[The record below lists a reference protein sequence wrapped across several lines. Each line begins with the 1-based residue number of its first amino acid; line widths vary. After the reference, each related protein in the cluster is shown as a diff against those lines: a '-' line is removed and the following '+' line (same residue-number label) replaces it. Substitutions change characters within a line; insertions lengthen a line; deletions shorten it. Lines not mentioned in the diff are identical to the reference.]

1 MTPRGILARASVLC
15 AISALGACATA
26 THKASNVQAPVLATT
41 ADYRQPEIASASTA
55 LARVTEALDVSVRQI
70 NATGRPPAALLA
82 SADVNPRT
90 VLISRRLQ
98 CVPFA
103 RERSGVAIR
112 GNANTWWKQAAGD
125 FIRVKA
131 PTVGA
136 VMVMNTRRGHVGV
149 VTKILDS
156 RHIVIDHS
164 NWLSNGQIYLDQPV
178 MDVSANN
185 DWSKVVVWHPNLNQ
199 FGKRALGVPGF
210 IVDAPARGNATV
222 YASLADVPA
231 SLAGDIQ
238 YAEAV
243 VAPKASAPAA
253 EVPAAVAATTP
264 VLVAEAAPRSY
275 EPAPALQPLAKPDAI
290 TVRSAPAETA
300 PAPVAVASA
309 APIYVDTIVPG
320 AKPASIAPMT
330 LASAEQIAVAEAAPA
345 QPTGPVYVDMIVPQ
359 AKPAA
364 LSTPAAIAAVEAP
377 AEAPAAPAVEVASAA
392 PVYVDTIVPSAK
404 PSVLGAAAVAEIRR
418 GETPATAE
426 TAFVPAGK
434 PESVA
439 TFR

>member
-1 MTPRGILARASVLC
+1 MTPRGILARASVFC
-15 AISALGACATA
+15 AVSALGACATA
-26 THKASNVQAPVLATT
+26 THNARNIQPVPVVTAQVQQPTIT
-41 ADYRQPEIASASTA
+41 AASTA

-70 NATGRPPAALLA
+70 NATGRPPASLLA

-112 GNANTWWKQAAGD
+112 GNANTWWAQAAGD

-131 PTVGA
+131 PTVGS
-136 VMVMNTRRGHVGV
+136 VMVMQTRRGHVGV
-149 VTKILDS
+149 VTKIIDS

-185 DWSKVVVWHPNLNQ
+185 DWSKVVVWHPNLSQ
-199 FGKRALGVPGF
+199 FGKRALGVSGF
-210 IVDAPARGNATV
+210 IVDAPARGNQTV

-231 SLAGDIQ
+231 NLAGDIQ

-243 VAPKASAPAA
+243 VTKSAPAA
-253 EVPAAVAATTP
+253 APVETRTP
-264 VLVAEAAPRSY
+264 VLVAEVPAAAAR
-275 EPAPALQPLAKPDAI
+275 QPIAKPE
-290 TVRSAPAETA
+290 TVTVTTP
-300 PAPVAVASA
+300 PVAMA
-309 APIYVDTIVPG
+309 AAKPVYVDTIVPG
-320 AKPASIAPMT
+320 AKPASIAAPMA
-330 LASAEQIAVAEAAPA
+330 LASAEQIQQAEAAEAA
-345 QPTGPVYVDMIVPQ
+345 QAAAPVYIDTIVPK

-364 LSTPAAIAAVEAP
+364 LSAPAAIAS
-377 AEAPAAPAVEVASAA
+377 AEPAPAAPAPVEVAAAA
-392 PVYVDTIVPSAK
+392 PTYVDTIVPQAK
-404 PSVLGAAAVAEIRR
+404 PSVLGAAAVAEIRK
-418 GETPATAE
+418 GDTTTSSE
-426 TAFVPAGK
+426 TAFVPNGK

>member
-1 MTPRGILARASVLC
+1 VE
-15 AISALGACATA
+15 
-26 THKASNVQAPVLATT
+26 
-41 ADYRQPEIASASTA
+41 YRQPEISPASTA
-55 LARVTEALDVSVRQI
+55 LARVTAALDVSVRQI
-70 NATGRPPAALLA
+70 NATGRPPASLLA

-125 FIRVKA
+125 FLRVKA
-131 PTVGA
+131 PTIGS
-136 VMVMNTRRGHVGV
+136 VMVMQTRRGHVGV
-149 VTKILDS
+149 VTKIIDA

-185 DWSKVVVWHPNLNQ
+185 DWSKVVVWHPNLSQ
-199 FGKRALGVPGF
+199 FGKRALGVSGF
-210 IVDAPARGNATV
+210 IVDAPARGNQTV

-238 YAEAV
+238 YAQAV
-243 VAPKASAPAA
+243 VTTKAAAPASQVAAA
-253 EVPAAVAATTP
+253 EVPAAVADTTP
-264 VLVAEAAPRSY
+264 VLVAEAAPNY
-275 EPAPALQPLAKPDAI
+275 TPALQPFAKPD
-290 TVRSAPAETA
+290 TVTLRSAPLETA
-300 PAPVAVASA
+300 PAVE
-309 APIYVDTIVPG
+309 APIVVAEATPVYVDMIVPG
-320 AKPASIAPMT
+320 AKPASIAAPMA
-330 LASAEQIAVAEAAPA
+330 LASAEQIQQAEVAEAAA
-345 QPTGPVYVDMIVPQ
+345 QPAGPVFVDTIVPT

-364 LSTPAAIAAVEAP
+364 LRAPAAVAAVEAP
-377 AEAPAAPAVEVASAA
+377 VETPAAAAVEVASAA
-392 PVYVDTIVPSAK
+392 APTYVDIIVPGAK
-404 PSVLGAAAVAEIRR
+404 PSVLGATAVAEIRK
-418 GETPATAE
+418 GDAPAATE

-434 PESVA
+434 PASVA

>member
-1 MTPRGILARASVLC
+1 MSPRGILARASVLC
-15 AISALGACATA
+15 AVSALGACATA
-26 THKASNVQAPVLATT
+26 THNAQNTPAPVLASTSE
-41 ADYRQPEIASASTA
+41 YRQPAITEASTA

-70 NATGRPPAALLA
+70 NATGRPPASLLA

-125 FIRVKA
+125 FVRVKS
-131 PTVGA
+131 PVVGS

-149 VTKILDS
+149 VTKIIDS

-185 DWSKVVVWHPNLNQ
+185 DWSKVVVWHPNLAQ
-199 FGKRALGVPGF
+199 FGKRALAVPGF
-210 IVDAPARGNATV
+210 IVDAPARGNQTV

-243 VAPKASAPAA
+243 VAPKAAAPAA
-253 EVPAAVAATTP
+253 DVPAAVATTTP
-264 VLVAEAAPRSY
+264 VLVAEAAPRGY
-275 EPAPALQPLAKPDAI
+275 EPALQPIAKPDTI
-290 TVRSAPAETA
+290 TVRNAPVETA
-300 PAPVAVASA
+300 PAAEPAPVVVASA
-309 APIYVDTIVPG
+309 APVYVDTIVPG
-320 AKPASIAPMT
+320 AKPASIAAPMA
-330 LASAEQIAVAEAAPA
+330 LASAEQIQQAEAAA
-345 QPTGPVYVDMIVPQ
+345 QSAGPVFVDTIVPQ

-364 LSTPAAIAAVEAP
+364 LRAPAAVAA
-377 AEAPAAPAVEVASAA
+377 AETPAAPAVEVASAA
-392 PVYVDTIVPSAK
+392 APTYVDVIVPSSK
-404 PSVLGAAAVAEIRR
+404 PSVLGAAAVAEIRK
-418 GETPATAE
+418 GDVTSTSE

-434 PESVA
+434 PASVA

>member
-1 MTPRGILARASVLC
+1 MTPRGILARASVFC
-15 AISALGACATA
+15 AVSALGACATA
-26 THKASNVQAPVLATT
+26 THNARNTQPVPVVTAQVQQPTIT
-41 ADYRQPEIASASTA
+41 AASTA

-82 SADVNPRT
+82 NADVNPRT

-125 FIRVKA
+125 FIRVKS
-131 PTVGA
+131 PVVGS

-149 VTKILDS
+149 VTKIIDS

-185 DWSKVVVWHPNLNQ
+185 DWSKVVVWHPNLQQ

-210 IVDAPARGNATV
+210 IVDAPARGNQTV

-231 SLAGDIQ
+231 NLAGDIQ

-243 VAPKASAPAA
+243 VTKVAPAA
-253 EVPAAVAATTP
+253 APVETKTP
-264 VLVAEAAPRSY
+264 VLVAEA
-275 EPAPALQPLAKPDAI
+275 PAAAVRQPIAKPDTI
-290 TVRSAPAETA
+290 TVTA
-300 PAPVAVASA
+300 PVEAPVAMA
-309 APIYVDTIVPG
+309 AAKPVYVDTIVPG
-320 AKPASIAPMT
+320 AKPASIAAPMA
-330 LASAEQIAVAEAAPA
+330 LASAEQIQQAEAAEAA
-345 QPTGPVYVDMIVPQ
+345 Q
-359 AKPAA
+359 A
-364 LSTPAAIAAVEAP
+364 
-377 AEAPAAPAVEVASAA
+377 AA
-392 PVYVDTIVPSAK
+392 PVYVDTIVPKAKPAALTAPAAIASAEPAPQAAAPVEVAAAAPTYVDTIVPQAK
-404 PSVLGAAAVAEIRR
+404 PSVLGAAAVAEIRK
-418 GETPATAE
+418 GDTTTASE
-426 TAFVPAGK
+426 TAFVPTGK
-434 PESVA
+434 PASVA

>member
-15 AISALGACATA
+15 AVSALGACATA
-26 THKASNVQAPVLATT
+26 THSARNTPAPVPVATSQ
-41 ADYRQPEIASASTA
+41 YQQPSITPASTA

-70 NATGRPPAALLA
+70 NATGRPPASLLA
-82 SADVNPRT
+82 SNDVNPRT

-112 GNANTWWKQAAGD
+112 GNANTWWAQAAGD
-125 FIRVKA
+125 FVRVKA
-131 PTVGA
+131 PAVGA
-136 VMVMNTRRGHVGV
+136 VMVMQTRRGHVGV
-149 VTKILDS
+149 VTKVIDS

-164 NWLSNGQIYLDQPV
+164 NWLSNGQIYIDQPV

-199 FGKRALGVPGF
+199 FGKRALGVSGF

-231 SLAGDIQ
+231 SLAGDVQ

-243 VAPKASAPAA
+243 VAPKAAPAA
-253 EVPAAVAATTP
+253 AAPAPATP
-264 VLVAEAAPRSY
+264 VLVADATPRGY
-275 EPAPALQPLAKPDAI
+275 APALQPLAKPDAV
-290 TVRSAPAETA
+290 TLRGAPAEE
-300 PAPVAVASA
+300 PVAIASA
-309 APIYVDTIVPG
+309 NPVYVDTIVPG
-320 AKPASIAPMT
+320 AKPASIAAPMA
-330 LASAEQIAVAEAAPA
+330 LASAEQIAEAEAVAA
-345 QPTGPVYVDMIVPQ
+345 KPVYVDAIVPKS
-359 AKPAA
+359 KPAA
-364 LSTPAAIAAVEAP
+364 LR
-377 AEAPAAPAVEVASAA
+377 APAAVAAAEPAPQPDARVAAA
-392 PVYVDTIVPSAK
+392 EPVYVDAIVPRAK
-404 PSVLGAAAVAEIRR
+404 PPVLGAAAVAEVRK
-418 GETPATAE
+418 GDTPATGE

-434 PESVA
+434 PASVA

>member
-15 AISALGACATA
+15 AVSALGACATA
-26 THKASNVQAPVLATT
+26 THTGRNIQTPVPVATAQYQQPSIAP
-41 ADYRQPEIASASTA
+41 ASTA

-70 NATGRPPAALLA
+70 NATGKPPASLIA
-82 SADVNPRT
+82 SNDINPRT

-131 PTVGA
+131 PTIGS
-136 VMVMNTRRGHVGV
+136 VMVMQTRRGHVGV
-149 VTKILDS
+149 VTKIIDS

-178 MDVSANN
+178 MDVSARN
-185 DWSKVVVWHPNLNQ
+185 DWSKVVVWHPNLAQ
-199 FGKRALGVPGF
+199 FGKRALGVSGF
-210 IVDAPARGNATV
+210 IVDAPARGNSTV

-243 VAPKASAPAA
+243 VTPKAAAPAA
-253 EVPAAVAATTP
+253 APAAATP
-264 VLVAEAAPRSY
+264 VLVAEATPRAYAPV
-275 EPAPALQPLAKPDAI
+275 LQPLAKPDAVALRGA
-290 TVRSAPAETA
+290 TVETPAPA
-300 PAPVAVASA
+300 AVAA
-309 APIYVDTIVPG
+309 AEPVYVDTIVPG
-320 AKPASIAPMT
+320 AKPASIGAPMA
-330 LASAEQIAVAEAAPA
+330 LASAEQIAVAEAAA
-345 QPTGPVYVDMIVPQ
+345 QVSG
-359 AKPAA
+359 
-364 LSTPAAIAAVEAP
+364 
-377 AEAPAAPAVEVASAA
+377 
-392 PVYVDTIVPSAK
+392 PVYVDTIVPRAKPGALSAPAVVAAAEPASQVEAAAAAPAYVDVIVPNAK
-404 PSVLGAAAVAEIRR
+404 PSVLGAAAVAEVRKGDTR
-418 GETPATAE
+418 TTGE
-426 TAFVPAGK
+426 TAFVPSGK
-434 PESVA
+434 PASVA

>member
-15 AISALGACATA
+15 AVSALGACATA
-26 THKASNVQAPVLATT
+26 THNARNTQPVPVVTAQVQQPTIT
-41 ADYRQPEIASASTA
+41 AASTA

-70 NATGRPPAALLA
+70 NATGRPPASLLA
-82 SADVNPRT
+82 SVDVNPRT

-125 FIRVKA
+125 FVRVKS
-131 PTVGA
+131 PVVGS

-149 VTKILDS
+149 VTKIIDS

-185 DWSKVVVWHPNLNQ
+185 DWSKVVVWHPNLQQ

-210 IVDAPARGNATV
+210 IVDAPARGNQTV

-231 SLAGDIQ
+231 NLAGDIQ

-243 VAPKASAPAA
+243 VTKAAPVTAP
-253 EVPAAVAATTP
+253 AVAAAP
-264 VLVAEAAPRSY
+264 VLVAEAPTG
-275 EPAPALQPLAKPDAI
+275 PAIQPIVKPD
-290 TVRSAPAETA
+290 TVTVTA
-300 PAPVAVASA
+300 PAPVQVAA
-309 APIYVDTIVPG
+309 AN
-320 AKPASIAPMT
+320 
-330 LASAEQIAVAEAAPA
+330 
-345 QPTGPVYVDMIVPQ
+345 
-359 AKPAA
+359 
-364 LSTPAAIAAVEAP
+364 
-377 AEAPAAPAVEVASAA
+377 
-392 PVYVDTIVPSAK
+392 PVYVDTIVPASKPASIAAPMALASAEQIQQAEAAEAAAEAAGPVYVDTIVPKAKPAALSAPAAIASAEPAPEAAAAQVAAAPTYVDTIVPQAK
-404 PSVLGAAAVAEIRR
+404 PSVLGAAAVAEIRK
-418 GETPATAE
+418 GDTTTATE
-426 TAFVPAGK
+426 QAFVPTGK